1 MTVFDFIFGRPTS
14 IFVMYSMN
22 QNTPNI
28 IEYYN
33 FKCSLCLENFHNVS
47 IDKDIQM
54 NCNNQSEYLLL
65 LRA

>member
-1 MTVFDFIFGRPTS
+1 MTVFDIILGRPTF
-14 IFVMYSMN
+14 IF
-22 QNTPNI
+22 NI
-28 IEYYN
+28 IDYYN
-33 FKCSLCLENFHNVS
+33 FKWSLCLENFHNVS

>member
-1 MTVFDFIFGRPTS
+1 MAVFDIRLGRP
-14 IFVMYSMN
+14 
-22 QNTPNI
+22 PNI